1 MDDTTR
7 AKYDR
12 IADLLISQLESD
24 GHSLDNIPKAV
35 FHIQAHGKD
44 DNQARLTYPGVE
56 LFPTRGLASV
66 GYNSFGIMAY
76 CRTNFIIGIHIRDT
90 NNTEHSISFDIP
102 NTGPESVTFKL
113 PIGEKI
119 TDETGRMAG
128 LNGVEIDQLNQGGE
142 ITKDLGSATG
152 SLSIETALLIGTSIF
167 YTKLNELIE
176 RGIEFSQ
183 ESQRTALIS
192 LHKRMY
198 NLCGITEFPNCNF
211 RDLPGFYKS
220 IFYVF
225 DKIYS
230 LFPNPGENDVCELI
244 TDKGTRVGVENPQK
258 ISPYGLYIMN
268 SSLEYLSN
276 ISLRYDPPQTH
287 ILTNVKDIIANI
299 GRTLF
304 GSAQPQESHT
314 SRYDEMSMCIQRSN
328 VMYKSSDMVG
338 TFVNKAP
345 ELFYKIIQLRLN
357 SELFRELIPN
367 KEIRDEILGS
377 WLWMADLDNRTRI
390 RFSEL
395 QFYLSYILLMDVSI
409 IDGSCRISANKTSL
423 ITPTIQQN
431 TSGTKSRKR
440 TTKII
445 ELRTMFQNE
454 VANTIS
460 INTTEII
467 NRRISDFQQHPF
479 ENRQVIYEWIN
490 IFYKKTSPLFMTRY
504 LKRPWFFHNP
514 PSTRGSEWTEIISS
528 ARNPSQLKSLLM
540 DASERERQGR
550 INAIEQELNV
560 RIERMGDEIIPPEIT
575 QDLVTELMTITP
587 SITPEEI
594 SDDDILTSINNALK
608 ASTKLSNAR
617 REEAERI
624 HLLAT
629 QQLETASRSLE
640 RAQLTHDP
648 VQIEEAHKLA
658 VEVQQTS
665 QRALEISQ
673 EASRIQSRIEDVLK
687 IKKHITEEI
696 QKRSIASRKKDV
708 GSSRISDYK
717 STKKLDNAPIKRRD
731 TTLRNVA
738 KKRDTIASSRRISSN
753 KTKGGYKRRDTRR
766 KKNKSK
772 NKRKITRKQY

>member
-1 MDDTTR
+1 MDDTTI

-12 IADLLISQLESD
+12 IADLLRRQLESD
-24 GHSLDNIPKAV
+24 GHSLDNTPKAV

-44 DNQARLTYPGVE
+44 DNQSRLTYPGVE

-76 CRTNFIIGIHIRDT
+76 CRTNFVIGIYIRDT
-90 NNTEHSISFDIP
+90 NNTEHSISFDIS
-102 NTGPESVTFKL
+102 NTGPESVKIKL
-113 PIGEKI
+113 PNNETI
-119 TDETGRMAG
+119 TEETGKTAG
-128 LNGVEIDQLNQGGE
+128 LNGVEIDRLNQGGE

-167 YTKLNELIE
+167 YTKLNELISQ
-176 RGIEFSQ
+176 GNQFSH
-183 ESQRTALIS
+183 ESQLTALIS

-198 NLCGITEFPNCNF
+198 NLCGITDFPNCNY
-211 RDLPGFYKS
+211 RDLQGFYKS

-230 LFPNPGENDVCELI
+230 LYPNPGENDVCELI
-244 TDKGTRVGVENPQK
+244 TDKGTRVGVENPQPL
-258 ISPYGLYIMN
+258 SPYGLYIMN
-268 SSLEYLSN
+268 SSLKYLYD
-276 ISLRYDPPQTH
+276 ISLKYEQPTTPL
-287 ILTNVKDIIANI
+287 LTNVKDIIANI
-299 GRTLF
+299 GGILF
-304 GSAQPQESHT
+304 GSAQPQESRRT
-314 SRYDEMSMCIQRSN
+314 RYDEMSECIQRAN
-328 VMYKSSDMVG
+328 VMYRGSDMAG
-338 TFVNKAP
+338 TFVNKVP
-345 ELFYKIIQLRLN
+345 ELFYKIIQLRLE

-377 WLWMADLDNRTRI
+377 WLWMADLDNRIRI

-431 TSGTKSRKR
+431 IFRSKSRNQ

-445 ELRTMFQNE
+445 ELRSMFQNE

-467 NRRISDFQQHPF
+467 NRRISDFQNGRLDPQP
-479 ENRQVIYEWIN
+479 VIYEWIN

-514 PSTRGSEWTEIISS
+514 PSTRDSEWAGLITS

-540 DASERERQGR
+540 DASERERRER
-550 INAIEQELNV
+550 INEIEQELKV
-560 RIERMGDEIIPPEIT
+560 RIERMGDEIIPAEIT
-575 QDLVTELMTITP
+575 QDLVADLMAITP

-594 SDDDILTSINNALK
+594 SNNDILKSIDNALT
-608 ASTKLSNAR
+608 ASTTLSNAR

-629 QQLETASRSLE
+629 QKLEAASRTLKQ
-640 RAQLTHDP
+640 AQITHDP

-658 VEVQQTS
+658 LEVEHTAQH
-665 QRALEISQ
+665 ALEIAQ
-673 EASRIQSRIEDVLK
+673 EASRIQSRIENVLK
-687 IKKHITEEI
+687 IKKYITEEI
-696 QKRSIASRKKDV
+696 QKGSVVGRKKNL
-708 GSSRISDYK
+708 GSRSSNYK
-717 STKKLDNAPIKRRD
+717 STKKLDNAPNKRRG

-738 KKRDTIASSRRISSN
+738 KKRDTIATARRNSS
-753 KTKGGYKRRDTRR
+753 KTKGGYRRKVTRR
-766 KKNKSK
+766 RRNKSK